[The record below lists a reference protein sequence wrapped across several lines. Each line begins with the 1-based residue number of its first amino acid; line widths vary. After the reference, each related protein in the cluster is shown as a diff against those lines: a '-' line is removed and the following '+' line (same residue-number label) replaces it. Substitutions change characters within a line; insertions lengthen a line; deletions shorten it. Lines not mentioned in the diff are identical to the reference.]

1 MMSGIAYPLLTLA
14 LTSSA
19 AKAGYVGAVQ
29 FTPIVLLSAAAGVAA
44 DRFDRRKLMIASD
57 AAGAAALASLAA
69 AVLSHHAT
77 FWLILLVAFVDTSA
91 AVLFQIGRASCRERG

>member
-1 MMSGIAYPLLTLA
+1 MTELPPLRRNRDFLLLQTGQLLSTFGAMMSGIAYPLLTLA

-29 FTPIVLLSAAAGVAA
+29 FTPIVPLSAAAGVAA

-57 AAGAAALASLAA
+57 VAGAAALS
-69 AVLSHHAT
+69 
-77 FWLILLVAFVDTSA
+77 
-91 AVLFQIGRASCRERG
+91 RPRC